1 MTSLE
6 LALGFVFISNAVF
19 LVAAGGV
26 LYRIL
31 QHTRDG
37 HEALIAAADETRSA
51 GKQLQHLAHTTH
63 EQFGKAA
70 AAGGG
75 VGGGDGAAIERLTK
89 LVQDLARQMGRPAD
103 GPELI
108 ADKGGD
114 KEGDKSDR
122 PHRSELDR
130 ALAQNHRLRSMLE
143 QLRLQLDEAHKTV
156 ADMRR
161 DQRIAA
167 TEALENMRQ
176 MVTRLHGQLE
186 QARKSSREAEKRAMS
201 LESELVQVR
210 DQIQGAKSPAEL
222 LLLEQRLDKM
232 QRENSSL
239 TSEVDEL
246 KDLIK
251 RTLREK
257 DFIEDRFLKLDKALD
272 GSADGAPDAVPTS
285 VNAL

>member
-1 MTSLE
+1 
-6 LALGFVFISNAVF
+6 
-19 LVAAGGV
+19 
-26 LYRIL
+26 
-31 QHTRDG
+31 
-37 HEALIAAADETRSA
+37 
-51 GKQLQHLAHTTH
+51 
-63 EQFGKAA
+63 
-70 AAGGG
+70 
-75 VGGGDGAAIERLTK
+75 
-89 LVQDLARQMGRPAD
+89 
-103 GPELI
+103 LI

-210 DQIQGAKSPAEL
+210 DQIQGAKSPAE
-222 LLLEQRLDKM
+222 RLDKM